1 MSFSKEV
8 WTKLSDIDVTDYTE
22 KKGNLSYL
30 SWAWAYGVMMKN
42 YPELD
47 YAFEQDR
54 CEATETVEGT
64 CIVNLYRGEE
74 KMARVM
80 WLPVMDYKNKAIPN
94 PDKFAINKA
103 KMRCLT
109 KCFSL
114 FGLGHYIYAGED
126 LPESSGTPAEPT
138 VINGQQLTDLE
149 ALMIASGT
157 DEARF
162 LTHFEIEKLHYMP
175 SSSFDLAQAMLTKKL
190 ELNEIKLS
198 DDQLAVVGKE
208 IAGQ

>member
-8 WTKLSDIDVTDYTE
+8 WDALSEISVKDHTE
-22 KKGNLSYL
+22 KKGQLSYL
-30 SWAWAYGVMMKN
+30 SWAWAYGIMMKN

-47 YAFEQDR
+47 YHFDEHK
-54 CEATETVEGT
+54 CITTGTVEVT

-74 KMARVM
+74 TMVRHM

-94 PDKFAINKA
+94 PDKFAINTA

-126 LPESSGTPAEPT
+126 LPESGGTVPEPT
-138 VINGQQLTDLE
+138 VINGLQLTALE
-149 ALMIASGT
+149 ELMVITTT

-162 LTHFEIEKLHYMP
+162 LAHFQIHKLHYMP
-175 SSSFDLAQAMLTKKL
+175 SSSFDVAQAMLNKKL
-190 ELNEIKLS
+190 ELISTKLS
-198 DDQLAVVGKE
+198 DDQLAEVGKE
-208 IAGQ
+208 IAGK